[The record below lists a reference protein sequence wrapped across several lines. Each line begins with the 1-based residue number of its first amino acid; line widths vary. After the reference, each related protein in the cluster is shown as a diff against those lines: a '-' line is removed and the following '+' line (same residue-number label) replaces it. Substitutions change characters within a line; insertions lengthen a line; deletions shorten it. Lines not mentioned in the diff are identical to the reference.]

1 MATQEIKKQS
11 PKVYIDR
18 PEHLSGGHRLC
29 AGCGAPVILRQV
41 LMGAGDSPVV
51 VSNATGCVEVSTTIY
66 PYTAWKDSYIHS
78 AFENAAAT
86 ISGIEAALISLK
98 KQGKVTE
105 DFKLLSVAGD
115 GGSYDIGLQAISGA
129 LERYHDIV
137 ILCYDNGAYMNT
149 GFQRSAATP
158 KGAWTTTSPVGKVRP
173 GKNQQRKN
181 LTDIAIAHNIPY
193 VAQAS
198 PHNFRDLIYKA
209 EKAFAAKGPAFL
221 NVLSPCPRGW
231 RSKESDSIQLAEAMV
246 KSNYWPLFEVEN
258 GVYKINY
265 DPKKRKGAVAD
276 WMKQQGRFR
285 HLFTPENEWI
295 VEETQEMT
303 DYQWE
308 RLKAM
313 EEATA
318 RFGTQEAAEAQEPAE

>member
-1 MATQEIKKQS
+1 MAVKKES
-11 PKVYIDR
+11 PKVYVER
-18 PEHLSGGHRLC
+18 PEKLSGGHRLC

-41 LMGAGDSPVV
+41 LMGAGDHHVV

-86 ISGIEAALISLK
+86 ISGVEAAYKSLK
-98 KQGKVTE
+98 RQGKIDEEV
-105 DFKLLSVAGD
+105 KLLSVAGD

-158 KGAWTTTSPVGKVRP
+158 KGAWTTTSPVGKVKP
-173 GKNQQRKN
+173 GKGQQRKN
-181 LTDIAIAHNIPY
+181 LTEIAVAHGIPY

-209 EKAFAAKGPAFL
+209 EKAFNTPGPAFL

-231 RSKESDSIQLAEAMV
+231 RSKEAESIQLAKAMV
-246 KSNYWPLFEVEN
+246 QSNYWPLYEVEN

-265 DPKKRKGAVAD
+265 DPKKRKIGVEE
-276 WMKQQGRFR
+276 WMKRQGRFR
-285 HLFTPENEWI
+285 HLFTDENKWI
-295 VEETQEMT
+295 VEETQQMT
-303 DYQWE
+303 DEQWE
-308 RLKAM
+308 RLNALV
-313 EEATA
+313 EATS
-318 RFGTQEAAEAQEPAE
+318 RFAPEGGGED